1 MPEESEKDMIK
12 ISQYDNTIDSRD
24 VIGRINELEG
34 TKDAVEQKEL
44 CELRALATEAEGCST
59 EWCDGAILVRDFYF
73 KRYAEE
79 LAYAICNL
87 DRTDQTWPLNCID
100 WWSVAEDLLED
111 YADVT
116 FRECVFFI
124 RAV

>member
-1 MPEESEKDMIK
+1 MTEESEKDMIN
-12 ISQYDNTIDSRD
+12 ISPYNNTIDSRD
-24 VIGRINELEG
+24 VIARIKELEVAR
-34 TKDAVEQKEL
+34 DAVDGV
-44 CELRALATEAEGCST
+44 ELRELLALAAEAEDCCS
-59 EWCDGAILVRDFYF
+59 EWRTGAILVHDFYF
-73 KRYAEE
+73 ERYAEE

-87 DRTDQTWPLNCID
+87 DRTAQPWPLNCID
-100 WWSVAEDLLED
+100 WRRAAEDLLED